1 MDTITKLGTTF
12 ASFVICQLLFHFVS
26 SWFSAKVFPRFNS
39 LSLEVK
45 IAWNLRVVSTCHYL
59 VIAVFCLYILLS
71 DGAHIA
77 DPLGFDPSLVNVH
90 VAITTGYLISDLLLH
105 IFCWRMIGEIVYV
118 IYRCAV
124 LYIFCL
130 LLTLCLLDFSG
141 SDSLGPFVHFFILAE
156 TTLLA
161 EGEEDLKHLLMKI
174 KDYSQQYGLHLNIKK
189 TKTHITGPISKIMKN
204 GENIEAVKDFVLL
217 GSTINT
223 HGSSRQKIKQ
233 CIALGKCAAKDLFK
247 VLKSKDVTLRMKF
260 FFQNEAILAYV
271 GNFRLITELDILFW
285 NQRWFFETLMHSQS
299 SEVYIINAVLLTVMF
314 FLGRIAVIPAFYY
327 CMYYVYGNVVYTGL
341 ELLIPCSLASG
352 LVVLQIEEIWIPSL
366 KNEALFLPALSSVT
380 FFSTLVVSTCHSL
393 VVGVFCLYILLSHG
407 ALIADPLGFDPSL
420 VNVNIAIT
428 AGYVIS
434 ALLLRIFCWRAIV
447 FFPEWSNTGIH
458 LEFSSDKT
466 ACLFMN
472 QWFDPSLVNVH
483 IAITTGYLISDG
495 VGVAKG
501 ISTIS

>member
-90 VAITTGYLISDLLLH
+90 IAITTGYLISDLLLH

-130 LLTLCLLDFSG
+130 LL
-141 SDSLGPFVHFFILAE
+141 
-156 TTLLA
+156 
-161 EGEEDLKHLLMKI
+161 
-174 KDYSQQYGLHLNIKK
+174 
-189 TKTHITGPISKIMKN
+189 
-204 GENIEAVKDFVLL
+204 
-217 GSTINT
+217 
-223 HGSSRQKIKQ
+223 
-233 CIALGKCAAKDLFK
+233 
-247 VLKSKDVTLRMKF
+247 
-260 FFQNEAILAYV
+260 NEATLAYV
-271 GNFRLITELDILFW
+271 GNFRLITELDIPFW
-285 NQRWFFETLMHSQS
+285 NQQWFFETLMYSQS
-299 SEVYIINAVLLTVMF
+299 SEVFIINAVLLTVMF

-393 VVGVFCLYILLSHG
+393 VVGVFCLYILLSDG

-472 QWFDPSLVNVH
+472 QWVVSTCHSLV
-483 IAITTGYLISDG
+483 IAVFAYIFYYLLELL
-495 VGVAKG
+495 
-501 ISTIS
+501 

>member
-285 NQRWFFETLMHSQS
+285 NQR
-299 SEVYIINAVLLTVMF
+299 
-314 FLGRIAVIPAFYY
+314 
-327 CMYYVYGNVVYTGL
+327 
-341 ELLIPCSLASG
+341 
-352 LVVLQIEEIWIPSL
+352 
-366 KNEALFLPALSSVT
+366 
-380 FFSTLVVSTCHSL
+380 VVSTCHSL

-483 IAITTGYLISDG
+483 IAITTGYLISAERLNVQTHPGAHPKNALLICFFRDYSQENPLERG
-495 VGVAKG
+495 
-501 ISTIS
+501 SPL

>member
-90 VAITTGYLISDLLLH
+90 IAITTGYLISDLLLH

-130 LLTLCLLDFSG
+130 LL
-141 SDSLGPFVHFFILAE
+141 
-156 TTLLA
+156 
-161 EGEEDLKHLLMKI
+161 
-174 KDYSQQYGLHLNIKK
+174 
-189 TKTHITGPISKIMKN
+189 
-204 GENIEAVKDFVLL
+204 
-217 GSTINT
+217 
-223 HGSSRQKIKQ
+223 
-233 CIALGKCAAKDLFK
+233 
-247 VLKSKDVTLRMKF
+247 F
-260 FFQNEAILAYV
+260 FFQNEATLAYV
-271 GNFRLITELDILFW
+271 GNFRLITELDIPFW
-285 NQRWFFETLMHSQS
+285 NQQWFFETLMYSQS
-299 SEVYIINAVLLTVMF
+299 SEVFIINAVLLTVMF

-393 VVGVFCLYILLSHG
+393 VVGVFCLYILLSDG

-472 QWFDPSLVNVH
+472 QWVVSTCHSLV
-483 IAITTGYLISDG
+483 IAVFAYIFYYLLELL
-495 VGVAKG
+495 
-501 ISTIS
+501 